1 MENQIIEFI
10 RKKDFVFVDELGQG
24 GCGKTYLLYDN
35 IIDENFVCKK
45 YSPYNSTDKELLFQ
59 NFVQES
65 KLLHLVYHTNVVR
78 VYNYYL
84 YPEQKA
90 GYILMEYVK
99 GVDIEEYLSSNPQ
112 EINEIFL
119 QTIEGFRHLENNN
132 ILHRDIRP
140 QNIMISENGIV
151 KIIDFGFGKRAI
163 ADTDFDKSIS
173 LNWWCQLPD
182 EFSKHIYDFKSEVY
196 FVGKLFEK
204 IITEYSIEE
213 FKYNDILLRMCQFNH
228 DDRISSFAEIN
239 KDIQSNLFTEIEF
252 NYSELDDYRNFSN
265 NLFSAVSKI
274 ESGAKYFDN
283 IESMQNQ
290 LEDIYKKCKLEENIP
305 TVSKVIQC
313 FIKGSYYHNP
323 KYNFPVNALRE
334 FIMLLRSCSK
344 EKKNIILSNLQTKLD
359 SKEHYQKP
367 TTSDE
372 DLPF

>member
-10 RKKDFVFVDELGQG
+10 RKKDFAFVDELGQG

-59 NFVQES
+59 NFVQEI

-151 KIIDFGFGKRAI
+151 KIIDFGFGKR
-163 ADTDFDKSIS
+163 
-173 LNWWCQLPD
+173 
-182 EFSKHIYDFKSEVY
+182 E
-196 FVGKLFEK
+196 
-204 IITEYSIEE
+204 
-213 FKYNDILLRMCQFNH
+213 
-228 DDRISSFAEIN
+228 
-239 KDIQSNLFTEIEF
+239 
-252 NYSELDDYRNFSN
+252 
-265 NLFSAVSKI
+265 
-274 ESGAKYFDN
+274 
-283 IESMQNQ
+283 
-290 LEDIYKKCKLEENIP
+290 
-305 TVSKVIQC
+305 
-313 FIKGSYYHNP
+313 
-323 KYNFPVNALRE
+323 
-334 FIMLLRSCSK
+334 
-344 EKKNIILSNLQTKLD
+344 
-359 SKEHYQKP
+359 
-367 TTSDE
+367 
-372 DLPF
+372 